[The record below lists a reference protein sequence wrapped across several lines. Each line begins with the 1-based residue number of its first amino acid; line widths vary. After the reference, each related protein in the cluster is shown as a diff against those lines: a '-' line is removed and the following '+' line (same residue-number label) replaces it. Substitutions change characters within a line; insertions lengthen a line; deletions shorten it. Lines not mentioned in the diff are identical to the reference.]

1 MRHTFC
7 IIIIGLFFAN
17 CNSQVEIKS
26 ISTLALKGLL
36 DKDSIQLI
44 DVRTPKEIKQGFIKT
59 AKFANYFD
67 ADFYEIATKQLDKTK
82 PVYLYCRSGNR
93 SVKAAKILKEKGYQ
107 VINVLGG
114 YNQWKIE
121 NY

>member
-7 IIIIGLFFAN
+7 IVIIGLFFAN

-36 DKDSIQLI
+36 DKDNIQLI

-67 ADFYEIATKQLDKTK
+67 ADFYKKATKQLDKTK

-121 NY
+121 N

>member
-7 IIIIGLFFAN
+7 VIIIGLFFAN

-67 ADFYEIATKQLDKTK
+67 ADFYKNATKQLDKTK